1 MLQLG
6 PFSVKNRS
14 TWKDH
19 AHNSP
24 WKPAVLGAGSSPQP
38 HTRGLVERECL
49 MYPPTWIHIRTKW
62 TTQGHTA
69 TREAKRTGPGLS
81 NGNTAQHTTSQDKK
95 HTAPNDKDKHAK
107 TLQWQHR
114 PAYNITRQ
122 KKHSTKWQR
131 QACEEWRLL
140 WPNYNALQE
149 WQMGTL
155 ERVNYD
161 WEMGIPK

>member
-19 AHNSP
+19 AHHSP

-107 TLQWQHR
+107 NGDYCDKIITLCKSGR
-114 PAYNITRQ
+114 
-122 KKHSTKWQR
+122 
-131 QACEEWRLL
+131 
-140 WPNYNALQE
+140 
-149 WQMGTL
+149 
-155 ERVNYD
+155 
-161 WEMGIPK
+161 WEL